1 MTVVN
6 MMETLAKEHLDR
18 HWDHLGM
25 PCSCITCRNDVLA
38 LVLNA
43 LPPRYVSTERGQM
56 FVKAAALDEQFR
68 VDVLQALYRA
78 ARAVATRPSH
88 PVAGQN
94 G

>member
-1 MTVVN
+1 
-6 MMETLAKEHLDR
+6 
-18 HWDHLGM
+18 
-25 PCSCITCRNDVLA
+25 
-38 LVLNA
+38 
-43 LPPRYVSTERGQM
+43 M